1 MARPKA
7 KDFRTFLQICISRAT
22 SRASSSLLS
31 GVVLIFKGAC
41 GTGLASP
48 LTRHMRLLPVCPL
61 SAQNRNNSGKRISTT
76 LHGSH
81 CLDRCL
87 LRLVLV
93 NNRI

>member
-1 MARPKA
+1 MKERDIRVSSFGLVSRNALVLSGLANFRVVGKPELMAR
-7 KDFRTFLQICISRAT
+7 LG
-22 SRASSSLLS
+22 LLALFPHGPS
-31 GVVLIFKGAC
+31 
-41 GTGLASP
+41 
-48 LTRHMRLLPVCPL
+48 

-93 NNRI
+93 NNRT

>member
-1 MARPKA
+1 MHTLLTWGFSALVQKHSQ
-7 KDFRTFLQICISRAT
+7 FVNT
-22 SRASSSLLS
+22 SRLVVTNPTDEPITS
-31 GVVLIFKGAC
+31 GFP
-41 GTGLASP
+41 S
-48 LTRHMRLLPVCPL
+48 